1 MATGDA
7 TIGYGGTLDIN
18 DGGGDSWVAVNAIIT
33 LGIPNYTLGTVE
45 SKRLSS
51 TIIKKIPT
59 IRKGDSFTIK
69 QEFTNAGYARMKTLL
84 NNRTEKLFRFT
95 IPDDDGDTEITVPGI
110 VVSNKV
116 SDLEPD
122 KITEFDT
129 MVEISDEEE

>member
-1 MATGDA
+1 MAVGDG
-7 TIGYGGTLDIN
+7 TIGYGGTLEIN
-18 DGGGDSWVAVNAIIT
+18 DGGGSSYVAVDGIVS

-45 SKRLSS
+45 SKRLSN
-51 TIIKKIPT
+51 TIIKKLPT

-69 QEFTNAGYARMKTLL
+69 QEFTNAGFARMKALL
-84 NNRTEKLFRFT
+84 NARVEKLFRFT
-95 IPDDDGDTEITVPGI
+95 IPDDAGDTEIIVPGL

-116 SDLEPD
+116 ADLEVD